1 MMETWVLWAAL
12 TAYALAGSLAIAG
25 IWRGQPSG
33 RLILTLLGA
42 ALALHALSLGLR
54 WARLGHGPFTTMF
67 EILSSNIFSFTLVY
81 AAALWRIPAIRPTFA
96 LAAPLVFMMMGW
108 LMVTNPEPGVFPPT
122 FDTGWLYVHIG
133 FGKLFMGAALVAL
146 GVSLV
151 PAMRLTG
158 MGARAFAA
166 LPDDTSLD
174 ELAFRFLSAGLVFD
188 TLMLAAGAIWAQD
201 AWGRYWAFDPL
212 ETWSLVTWLLAA
224 LAIHTRITLRP
235 PAYAGTLMIGLVFAV
250 AYVTFFGV
258 PFVTERPHQG
268 VV

>member
-1 MMETWVLWAAL
+1 MEAWMLWAAL
-12 TAYALAGSLAIAG
+12 TAYALAGALAISG
-25 IWRGQPSG
+25 LWRGQPSG
-33 RLILTLLGA
+33 RLILALLGA
-42 ALALHALSLGLR
+42 ALSLHALSLGLR

-81 AAALWRIPAIRPTFA
+81 AAAAWRFAAIRPTFA
-96 LAAPLVFMMMGW
+96 LAAPLVFLMMGW
-108 LMVTNPEPGVFPPT
+108 LLVTNPEPGVFPPT

-146 GVSLV
+146 GVALV
-151 PAMRLTG
+151 PAARLTRLG
-158 MGARAFAA
+158 PLSFPA
-166 LPDDTSLD
+166 LPDDESLD

-235 PAYAGTLMIGLVFAV
+235 PAYAGTLMIAMVFAV
-250 AYVTFFGV
+250 AYATFFGV